1 MKKIVSLLFSFLLI
15 ISGVA
20 GQDLRKEFSV
30 SKGQTLDVDLR
41 TGGSI
46 EIRGWDKDLADIQ
59 IRFIECDPDDFEFE
73 FTPKRSGLMVR
84 SESKRHIRNID
95 IQVSVMIP
103 SEFSLY
109 LKTIGGEI
117 SIQDIKGKIE
127 GRTAGGA
134 LTLDNLKGEIY
145 LATGGGPIIL
155 IDSQID
161 GRVTTGGGSV
171 LVENVEGDIEAT
183 SGGGNVVYKN
193 VKTPFRTYPA
203 DQVYIRNAGGALK
216 VEEAPAGA
224 DVQTGGGNIRI
235 LSASEFVKAT
245 TGGGDIT
252 IDAVDGWV
260 KATTGAG
267 DIRVTMVGD
276 PEDGKRHITLVTGTG
291 GIYVTVPKN
300 LSMDVDIELAYT
312 KNNTGKYKIT
322 SDFKLREGKT
332 DTWDNTQGTPRK
344 YIFGKASIQGGR
356 NEVIIRTVNGN
367 VHLRSK

>member
-1 MKKIVSLLFSFLLI
+1 MKKIVSILFSFLLI

-30 SKGQTLDVDLR
+30 SKGQTLDVDLK
-41 TGGSI
+41 TGGSV

-59 IRFIECDPDDFEFE
+59 IRFIDCDPDDFEFE
-73 FTPKRSGLMVR
+73 FTPKGSGLMVR

-95 IQVSVMIP
+95 IRVSVMIP
-103 SEFSLY
+103 REFSLH
-109 LKTIGGEI
+109 LKTIGGGI

-127 GRTAGGA
+127 GHTAGGA
-134 LTLDNLKGEIY
+134 LTLKNLKGEIY
-145 LATGGGPIIL
+145 LTTGGGRIIL
-155 IDSQID
+155 RDSQID

-193 VKTPFRTYPA
+193 VKTPSRTYPG

-224 DVQTGGGNIRI
+224 DVRTGGGNIRI
-235 LSASEFVKAT
+235 HSAGEFVKAT

-267 DIRVTMVGD
+267 DIRVTMAGD
-276 PEDGKRHITLVTGTG
+276 PEVGKRHIMLSTGTG

-356 NEVIIRTVNGN
+356 NKVIIRTVNGN